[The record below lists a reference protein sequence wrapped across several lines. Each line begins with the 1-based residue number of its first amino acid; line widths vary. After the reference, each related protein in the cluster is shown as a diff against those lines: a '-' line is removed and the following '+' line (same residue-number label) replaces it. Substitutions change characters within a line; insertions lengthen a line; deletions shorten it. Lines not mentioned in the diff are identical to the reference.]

1 MIHEYKNALLL
12 RRHQIKLFYI
22 FWKFLVYLFL
32 IMFIIMIF
40 MLISWYNK
48 MWDAFNEYLF
58 SFFLIFINIIT
69 LVLILDIIAHF
80 NNLIYVNDTHIYII
94 QNWLLV
100 KEDIE
105 IIELNQ
111 VTKVNIL
118 CQWFLANACSYWKIV
133 IEQQRTETRPLF
145 YIPEP
150 YRVMSN
156 IRTKIDK
163 LKGSS
168 WQVKDLIW
176 NKFDDSKIF
185 WKI

>member
-22 FWKFLVYLFL
+22 FWKFLIYLFAV
-32 IMFIIMIF
+32 MFIIIV
-40 MLISWYNK
+40 LLLLSWYNK
-48 MWDAFNEYLF
+48 AWNSSLEYIF
-58 SFFLIFINIIT
+58 VFFLVFINIIT

-80 NNLIYVNDTHIYII
+80 NNLIYINDTHIYII
-94 QNWLLV
+94 QNWLLIR
-100 KEDIE
+100 EDIE
-105 IIELNQ
+105 IIELGQ
-111 VTKVNIL
+111 VTKVNIV
-118 CQWFLANACSYWKIV
+118 CQWFLANLCSFWKII

-156 IRTKIDK
+156 IRAKTDK
-163 LKGSS
+163 LKSIW
-168 WQVKDLIW
+168 WQSKDLIW

>member
-1 MIHEYKNALLL
+1 MIHEYKGDLLL
-12 RRHQIKLFYI
+12 RRHHIKLVYI
-22 FWKFLVYLFL
+22 FWKFLIYLC
-32 IMFIIMIF
+32 IVMFIIMVII
-40 MLISWYNK
+40 LISWYNK
-48 MWDAFNEYLF
+48 LWGAFNEYI
-58 SFFLIFINIIT
+58 FLIFLAFINLIT

-80 NNLIYVNDTHIYII
+80 NNLIYINDSYIYII
-94 QNWLLV
+94 QNWLLI

-111 VTKVNIL
+111 VTKVNIV
-118 CQWFLANACSYWKIV
+118 CQWFLPNICSYWKII

-150 YRVMSN
+150 YRIMSN
-156 IRTKIDK
+156 IRVKMET
-163 LKGSS
+163 LKSIWWKS
-168 WQVKDLIW
+168 KDLIW